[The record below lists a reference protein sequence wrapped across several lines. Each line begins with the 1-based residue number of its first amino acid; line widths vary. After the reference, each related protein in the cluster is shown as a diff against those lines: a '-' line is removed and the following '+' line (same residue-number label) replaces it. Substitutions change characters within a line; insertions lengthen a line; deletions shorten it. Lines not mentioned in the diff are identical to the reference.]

1 MNSEICSLN
10 KDLTITDYIKCRKN
24 GSHRKNGRRIPKKM
38 NGKFHNTRSVEKPRK
53 IWRTSYRGKH
63 YKNTRVEWG
72 AL

>member
-1 MNSEICSLN
+1 
-10 KDLTITDYIKCRKN
+10 
-24 GSHRKNGRRIPKKM
+24 M